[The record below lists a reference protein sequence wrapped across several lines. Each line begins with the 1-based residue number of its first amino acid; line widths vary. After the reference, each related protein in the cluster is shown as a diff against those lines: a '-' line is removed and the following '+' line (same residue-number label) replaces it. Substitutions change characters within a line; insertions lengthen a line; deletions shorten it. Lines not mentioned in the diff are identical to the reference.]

1 MLVLIMEKLNLDLLN
16 VFFLAIKMVLKGTS
30 YGVLRL
36 VRSLFA
42 EMLFLMKMLCC
53 GIHLLMTLVTQVNRN
68 QECRWIYIIKQS
80 LYSSVFIR

>member
-1 MLVLIMEKLNLDLLN
+1 MENLNLDLLN

-42 EMLFLMKMLCC
+42 KMLFVMKMLCC
-53 GIHLLMTLVTQVNRN
+53 EIHLLMTLATQVNRN
-68 QECRWIYIIKQS
+68 QECRWIYILKQSLHQS